1 MPQPP
6 RLQKSA
12 SGLSVSDD
20 ERDSQQTVLLG
31 GIGIMVLG
39 LVANGTGWY
48 LGDGT
53 GIASLIG
60 ASTSVV
66 GVMTASSAGEWAL
79 SAREY
84 MYSPPREAFSSLVHH
99 LDVNLCSKNRS

>member
-20 ERDSQQTVLLG
+20 ERDSQQAVLLG

-39 LVANGTGWY
+39 LVANATGWY
-48 LGDGT
+48 LDDST
-53 GIASLIG
+53 GIASLVG

-66 GVMTASSAGEWAL
+66 GVMTASSAGEWTLNVGKVVGRSSRFLHL
-79 SAREY
+79 S
-84 MYSPPREAFSSLVHH
+84 
-99 LDVNLCSKNRS
+99 DLCAKLS